1 MSESAP
7 KQLTQE
13 QLDRIAFN
21 KAQALER
28 LKAKRKATEEAAAAN
43 NIEKAPPKKAK
54 WIKTFY
60 EYDLSTMEDSKGGFI
75 IDESSNDKELKEKE
89 KQKYVIEPYYRK

>member
-7 KQLTQE
+7 KQFTQE

-28 LKAKRKATEEAAAAN
+28 LKAKRKAAEESTPTEN
-43 NIEKAPPKKAK
+43 KAPPKKAR
-54 WIKTFY
+54 WIKSFY
-60 EYDLSTMEDSKGGFI
+60 EYDLSTMVDSKGGFI
-75 IDESSNDKELKEKE
+75 IDEATSNEKELQEKS
-89 KQKYVIEPYYRK
+89 KSYVIEPYFRK